1 MTEIGNRLGQ
11 TQVYLG
17 VAKCWLLQKEYDKV
31 GQTASVSEGTGA
43 TSFTGTHAHP
53 VRACLQALESLQR
66 AQELADGIGNKVDA
80 LLATKKLARSH
91 ARRCHISLFSHS
103 LVSEALYTEGAL
115 PERGHLSKPG
125 AAGGA
130 PGAGGEVPPVR
141 GGAGALLRHVWGVH
155 RGQGPKTAGFT
166 LFPHLPSQVRAAAG
180 CYSLSEFHFPP
191 ADPRLFHPFRCLQ
204 TNGTKGCPKCFKS
217 SVKPGFV

>member
-1 MTEIGNRLGQ
+1 M
-11 TQVYLG
+11 
-17 VAKCWLLQKEYDKV
+17 
-31 GQTASVSEGTGA
+31 
-43 TSFTGTHAHP
+43 
-53 VRACLQALESLQR
+53 
-66 AQELADGIGNKVDA
+66 
-80 LLATKKLARSH
+80 
-91 ARRCHISLFSHS
+91 
-103 LVSEALYTEGAL
+103 SEALYTEGAL

-180 CYSLSEFHFPP
+180 CYSLSEFHFAPLTHHCFILSGVCRQTGQKVAP
-191 ADPRLFHPFRCLQ
+191 SVSSPR
-204 TNGTKGCPKCFKS
+204 
-217 SVKPGFV
+217 